1 MVELRREIYDTLR
14 AWKAKSKQ
22 ECLLIKG
29 ARQIGKTYIVRKF
42 GRECYE
48 NFVEI
53 NFIEHEEFI
62 PVFDKAL
69 DANTILSGITALLPN
84 VKFVPGR
91 TLLFLDEIQ
100 ECPNARTALKFLATD
115 ERCDVVASG
124 SLLGIKY
131 KKGRKRKPPKSYPV
145 GYERQLTMH
154 SLSFREYL
162 WAKGYSDEQFESL
175 RESFVQ
181 RSPVQEA
188 VNERFNSLVREYIVV
203 GGMPEVV
210 RTFVETG
217 HYGEV
222 QLVQEKILTA
232 YVDDIHKYA
241 EAPDIPKIENCHR
254 AIPRIL
260 AGENHKFKY
269 SEVEKGGT
277 ARKYLSSVTWLRD
290 AHLATLAEC
299 VGNLE
304 LGLAAYVREDWFKLY
319 MSDVGLL
326 SAMYGMAVKRAVL
339 DGSLAGSVKGG
350 IYENFICGE
359 LERRGFPV
367 RYFKTEQGD
376 SEVEFVIEN
385 TDGVVPVEVK
395 AGNGATASLDRA
407 LRRPAVPYGYKFTAG
422 NVGVAGKKITL
433 PHYMVIFMD
442 SAISGTHS
450 GAAGA

>member
-1 MVELRREIYDTLR
+1 MIELRREIYDTLE
-14 AWKAKSKQ
+14 AWKAASKE

-48 NFVEI
+48 HFIEI
-53 NFIEHEEFI
+53 NFIEHEEFR
-62 PVFDKAL
+62 PVFDHGL
-69 DANTILSGITALLPN
+69 DAGTILSGITALLPN
-84 VKFVPGR
+84 VKFIPGK

-100 ECPNARTALKFLATD
+100 ECPNARTALKFLAMD
-115 ERCDVVASG
+115 KRCDVIASG

-131 KKGRKRKPPKSYPV
+131 KRGRKRKPPKSYPV
-145 GYERQLTMH
+145 GYERQVTMH

-162 WAKGYSDEQFESL
+162 WAKGYADEQLASL
-175 RESFVQ
+175 REAFEH
-181 RSPVQEA
+181 RSIVQEPI
-188 VNERFNSLVREYIVV
+188 NEKFNSLVREYMVV

-210 RTFVETG
+210 RSFVETG

-222 QLVQEKILTA
+222 QRIQEKLLTA

-241 EAPDIPKIENCHR
+241 ETPDIPKIENCHR

-304 LGLAAYVREDWFKLY
+304 LGLSAYVREDWFKLY
-319 MSDVGLL
+319 LSDIGLL
-326 SAMYGMAVKRAVL
+326 SAMYGVSVKRAIL
-339 DGSLAGSVKGG
+339 DGSLSGSMKGG
-350 IYENFICGE
+350 VYENFICGE
-359 LERRGFPV
+359 LERNGFPI

-376 SEVEFVIEN
+376 AEIEFVVEN
-385 TDGVVPVEVK
+385 EDGVIPIEVK
-395 AGNGATASLDRA
+395 ARNGATVSLDRA
-407 LRRPAVPYGYKFTAG
+407 LKRPSVPYGYKFTSG
-422 NVGVAGKKITL
+422 NVGVAGKKISL
-433 PHYMVIFMD
+433 PHYMVLFLRACTGMK
-442 SAISGTHS
+442 
-450 GAAGA
+450 